1 MRRFRAKY
9 LVPDNVKLRY
19 FSSQKLRPLNG
30 DEILVSVMS
39 VVEGGVRF
47 PLHPLL
53 IDFLQT
59 VNGCPDQMSVNVF
72 RLVMGVVALNRLLGT
87 NLGVRDILHV
97 YSYVCPKSDSDTSCS
112 LKAKKVNEK
121 LVTAMPS
128 SNKGFDN
135 DWLIVSGNWYSG
147 SSRCRN
153 MFGRPV
159 PSRLHVPASAAN
171 LEDIKKA
178 LNSNIC
184 VDQFGHPRAA
194 AVLLGYSPLIG
205 NYLEGPRVYRSQET
219 PVELSTLYVAQPA
232 TAAQSDDL
240 PEFVP
245 VGEVSEMAPP
255 VDVFE
260 ILSKR
265 KKGASSSKGK
275 EKEGEKQKEKEKPEA
290 PPRRSRRIIYDTTS
304 TAQSTVQV
312 DPSAT
317 PAPKEAAL
325 PQIEEEPAAEQVEE
339 LVRRPK
345 RLRVAGE
352 HANVPGSS
360 SNAEAITRASC
371 LPGDSLIWDNMSSG
385 RIFKHIS
392 RSLVMAAQ
400 GVHAAEARIAG
411 LHLEAKE
418 KEGRV
423 ADLLKTM
430 KDKEA
435 EQAKALSDV
444 MSNAADNY
452 GKLEKQLHGTV
463 NKMKD
468 AEEQARSE
476 SEKRAKAESELTDLK
491 AQLTL
496 LESKISEA
504 RAGGMRDGRAEGEQK
519 ALDEVA
525 EQLELVYNKSF
536 RDGWKAALK
545 EAEVPTSSALFKRE
559 NTPLPYPDAELK
571 ASDDEAEEDVG
582 DEGEKSEAEQLV
594 GSEVIPIVVPTG
606 DLPVATPMVA
616 VDPAPALI
624 GELPA
629 SEEATPLVSAPTL
642 AGEPPTP
649 EEATPLVSAP
659 SEPVPPTN

>member
-1 MRRFRAKY
+1 
-9 LVPDNVKLRY
+9 
-19 FSSQKLRPLNG
+19 
-30 DEILVSVMS
+30 
-39 VVEGGVRF
+39 
-47 PLHPLL
+47 
-53 IDFLQT
+53 
-59 VNGCPDQMSVNVF
+59 
-72 RLVMGVVALNRLLGT
+72 
-87 NLGVRDILHV
+87 
-97 YSYVCPKSDSDTSCS
+97 
-112 LKAKKVNEK
+112 
-121 LVTAMPS
+121 
-128 SNKGFDN
+128 
-135 DWLIVSGNWYSG
+135 
-147 SSRCRN
+147 
-153 MFGRPV
+153 
-159 PSRLHVPASAAN
+159 
-171 LEDIKKA
+171 
-178 LNSNIC
+178 
-184 VDQFGHPRAA
+184 
-194 AVLLGYSPLIG
+194 
-205 NYLEGPRVYRSQET
+205 
-219 PVELSTLYVAQPA
+219 
-232 TAAQSDDL
+232 
-240 PEFVP
+240 
-245 VGEVSEMAPP
+245 
-255 VDVFE
+255 
-260 ILSKR
+260 
-265 KKGASSSKGK
+265 
-275 EKEGEKQKEKEKPEA
+275 
-290 PPRRSRRIIYDTTS
+290 
-304 TAQSTVQV
+304 
-312 DPSAT
+312 
-317 PAPKEAAL
+317 
-325 PQIEEEPAAEQVEE
+325 
-339 LVRRPK
+339 
-345 RLRVAGE
+345 
-352 HANVPGSS
+352 
-360 SNAEAITRASC
+360 
-371 LPGDSLIWDNMSSG
+371 
-385 RIFKHIS
+385 
-392 RSLVMAAQ
+392 
-400 GVHAAEARIAG
+400 
-411 LHLEAKE
+411 
-418 KEGRV
+418 V

-642 AGEPPTP
+642 AGEPPAP